1 MVLSI
6 CGHAVGHDK
15 TPGCLGNVPEPFRA
29 VGGLILCIFGLR
41 PPKIVRRK
49 FSTEDA

>member
-15 TPGCLGNVPEPFRA
+15 TPGCLGNVPEPFRGC
-29 VGGLILCIFGLR
+29 GGAHFVYFWPETSQNR
-41 PPKIVRRK
+41 APKV
-49 FSTEDA
+49 